1 MEQANWL
8 LTIHSDANPQ
18 VYRTIV
24 NDFNCANSN
33 SKKKFSVEFS
43 TLLMYRLF
51 NYFAPLFQTLVKTG
65 GCNQLVS
72 HAFNVE

>member
-24 NDFNCANSN
+24 NDFNRANSN

-43 TLLMYRLF
+43 TLFMYRLIIMLPF
-51 NYFAPLFQTLVKTG
+51 PDIGKGRGL
-65 GCNQLVS
+65 
-72 HAFNVE
+72 